1 MEKPGASPS
10 TVFTIMFGSSLSI
23 GSDILEIGTSKFD
36 RRNDSRAVG
45 SGAMIPQLALGEP
58 GQFDVPNVADV
69 STGY

>member
-1 MEKPGASPS
+1 
-10 TVFTIMFGSSLSI
+10 MFGSSLSI